1 MYSIRN
7 KEELPGE
14 IKLSVIILI
23 YKKGQRNF
31 CNNYRD
37 ISLSSTTYKM
47 LFNIVL
53 SRVTLYAKISIGYHQ
68 YRFELNIS
76 TSDHI
81 ICIRQILEKK
91 W

>member
-1 MYSIRN
+1 M
-7 KEELPGE
+7 
-14 IKLSVIILI
+14 
-23 YKKGQRNF
+23 KGDRKN

-37 ISLSSTTYKM
+37 ISILSTTYTI
-47 LFNIVL
+47 LFNILL
-53 SRVTLYAKISIGYHQ
+53 SNVTLYAEEILGYHQ
-68 YRFELNIS
+68 YWFELNIS